1 MVCLYPTDLASVENS
16 PVASQKSYEHAKMQN
31 LRHAA
36 ARKAEA
42 KSEKK
47 KSFHHRPSVRSL
59 LVPNNSRRPLHD
71 VYQEACLCCAPRICV
86 VV

>member
-47 KSFHHRPSVRSL
+47 KIIPPPSVRSL